1 MSNKDFKIQE
11 SISGQKKSKIQRYMD
26 LVIGS
31 SKYSDL
37 IKYELIVLLFSR
49 IPGALGVYLRGK
61 FYPILFKE
69 VGRGVIFGSNMVMR
83 HPQKISLGDS
93 VTIDDNV
100 LLDAKGKDN
109 KGITLKDEVF
119 IGRNTILSCKGG
131 DIYLDDRVNI
141 GFNCELFSSNSVK
154 LGKDI
159 LVAAYTYIV
168 GGGNYKLDDINTP
181 INQQPDFKGKGGVL
195 FEDNI
200 WVGSHCVIL
209 DGVIVGSGSV
219 IAAGAVVSK
228 DVPQMSIVGGIP
240 AKVLKSRLK

>member
-1 MSNKDFKIQE
+1 MGNKDFKIQE
-11 SISGQKKSKIQRYMD
+11 SISGQKKSKIQRYME

-31 SKYSDL
+31 SKLSAL
-37 IKYELIVLLFSR
+37 IKYELILLFFSR
-49 IPGALGVYLRGK
+49 IPGALGMFLRGK
-61 FYPILFKE
+61 FYPMLFRS
-69 VGRGVIFGSNMVMR
+69 VGSGVVFGANIVVRHPKKIALGDGVI
-83 HPQKISLGDS
+83 
-93 VTIDDNV
+93 IDDNV
-100 LLDAKGKDN
+100 LLDAKGVDN
-109 KGITLKDEVF
+109 EGITLKNEVF

-131 DIYLDDRVNI
+131 DIFLDDRVNI
-141 GFNCELFSSNSVK
+141 GFNCEIFSSNSVK

-168 GGGNYKLDDINTP
+168 GGGNYKLENKEIP
-181 INQQPDFKGKGGVL
+181 INQQPDFEGKGGVI

-209 DGVIVGSGSV
+209 DGVKVGSGSV

-240 AKVLKSRLK
+240 GKVLRTRE